1 MIVLTFTLPNINASV
16 QAGDLMYYTP
26 QSVLSGAGGITS
38 SNNAALL
45 VGTIWDHTLTTVSV
59 LYDDNN
65 NINPQPVAGDYLF
78 FGKSAVVNNTRLRGY
93 YMEVLLAN
101 DSKESAELYSLS
113 SDIEES
119 SK

>member
-16 QAGDLMYYTP
+16 QVGDLMYYTP
-26 QSVLSGAGGITS
+26 QSVLNGAGGITS
-38 SNNAALL
+38 ASNAALL

-65 NINPQPVAGDYLF
+65 NVNPQPVAGDYLF

-101 DSKESAELYSLS
+101 DSKEFAELYSLS

>member
-1 MIVLTFTLPNINASV
+1 
-16 QAGDLMYYTP
+16 
-26 QSVLSGAGGITS
+26 
-38 SNNAALL
+38 
-45 VGTIWDHTLTTVSV
+45 
-59 LYDDNN
+59 
-65 NINPQPVAGDYLF
+65 LF